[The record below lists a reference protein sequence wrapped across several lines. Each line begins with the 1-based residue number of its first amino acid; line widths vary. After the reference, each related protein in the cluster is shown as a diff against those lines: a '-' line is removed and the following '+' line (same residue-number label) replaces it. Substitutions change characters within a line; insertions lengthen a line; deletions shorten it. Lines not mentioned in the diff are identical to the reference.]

1 MSVTIEAAP
10 RPTSGPSEA
19 PNSTA
24 SLTAAADF
32 AAALRDFTGLDEKQ
46 GKRFARINA
55 FLRVDRPAYP
65 DPVGCRSW
73 LAW

>member
-1 MSVTIEAAP
+1 VSVTIEAAAP
-10 RPTSGPSEA
+10 PTSGPWDA
-19 PNSTA
+19 PNSPAT
-24 SLTAAADF
+24 LTAAADF
-32 AAALRDFTGLDEKQ
+32 AAALRDYTGLDEKQ

-55 FLRVDRPAYP
+55 FLRPGPAYP